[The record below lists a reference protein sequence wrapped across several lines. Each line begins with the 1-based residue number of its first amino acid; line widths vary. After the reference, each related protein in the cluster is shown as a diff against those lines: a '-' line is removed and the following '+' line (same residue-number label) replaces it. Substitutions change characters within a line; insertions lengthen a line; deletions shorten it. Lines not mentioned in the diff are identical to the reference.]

1 MLETVITT
9 SDFMVKK
16 KKKKK
21 LKGCTIFNL
30 SEAGSSFLRGV
41 GSRGRCHTKNEDIG
55 LSIETK
61 DQIKH
66 TSVTAV

>member
-16 KKKKK
+16 KKKT

-30 SEAGSSFLRGV
+30 SEAGSSFLRGGAGDV
-41 GSRGRCHTKNEDIG
+41 AIPKTKI
-55 LSIETK
+55 
-61 DQIKH
+61 
-66 TSVTAV
+66 